1 MIDDHVYN
9 EHLDIPPLELHYLDW
24 IQNIF
29 DFKKISGAVAT
40 IERIDEREVVFGLR
54 HRSGSSEVIISRN
67 ILRFVLL
74 SQYASWLAVNIANEL
89 ISRFNQAVAS
99 KEDDLTIAPMMERA
113 EKTGYRAAFTV
124 IDEWSDS
131 YTNGISKEVKKGV
144 L

>member
-1 MIDDHVYN
+1 MYDDHVYN

-40 IERIDEREVVFGLR
+40 IERINEREVVFGLR
-54 HRSGSSEVIISRN
+54 HRSGSSEFTISRN
-67 ILRFVLL
+67 ILRSVLF
-74 SQYASWLAVNIANEL
+74 SQYASLLAVNIANAL
-89 ISRFNQAVAS
+89 IGRFNQVRTS

-113 EKTGYRAAFTV
+113 EKAGYRADFTV

-131 YTNGISKEVKKGV
+131 HTNGISKEVKKGD